1 MRPLPTARPA
11 RRKALPL
18 AYAAA
23 CRARLAALVLVLGA
37 AFAMPAAAGITQ
49 VADLFAAGSW
59 EQARAQAAGDDSGAR
74 PAEALLWRS
83 RLAKD
88 PATAIELLQE
98 GLRQKRLGKP
108 VRARLALEIA
118 DLELGRGHPAEA
130 LTALSPLLDDGGD
143 DLPGHVQLV
152 ASRAL
157 VALGR
162 GPRARELLA
171 AVRTADPAYAQS
183 RALLGDIAM
192 LQGDGAG
199 ALRWYDAADQ
209 ADTELRRRTVAGRCR
224 ALLRSGRILDVQAA
238 EAQLAALDDG
248 SLALVEIRRAL
259 REHSEQAASLQSP
272 SVSGAASRPRS
283 EASASERAPEPEVTA
298 PEREAP
304 EPPAPT
310 PEDARPAEEGRY
322 TLQLGAFTDRGR
334 ALEFRQRLVGSVPG
348 LAIEEGRDPRGQ
360 SVYRARTGAWSDPAS
375 AGEAAVELGRKLG
388 LDVIVV
394 DRQAPA
400 RPGG

>member
-1 MRPLPTARPA
+1 MV
-11 RRKALPL
+11 
-18 AYAAA
+18 
-23 CRARLAALVLVLGA
+23 RLEVMAALVLVLGA
-37 AFAMPAAAGITQ
+37 AIATPVTAGITQ
-49 VADLFAAGSW
+49 VADLFAAGSF
-59 EQARAQAAGDDSGAR
+59 EQARAQADGDDSGAR

-88 PATAIELLQE
+88 PAAALELLHE
-98 GLRQKRLGKP
+98 GLKQKRLGKP

-171 AVRTADPAYAQS
+171 AVRPADPAYAQS
-183 RALLGDIAM
+183 RAMLGDIAM

-224 ALLRSGRILDVQAA
+224 ALLRSGRILDVEAA

-283 EASASERAPEPEVTA
+283 AATADEPAREPGTTA
-298 PEREAP
+298 MDRD
-304 EPPAPT
+304 APT
-310 PEDARPAEEGRY
+310 PRAAPPDKPRPAAEGRY

-334 ALEFRQRLVGSVPG
+334 ALEFRQRHAGSAPG

-360 SVYRARTGAWSDPAS
+360 SVYRARVGVWSDPAA

>member
-23 CRARLAALVLVLGA
+23 CRAGLAALVLVLGA

-283 EASASERAPEPEVTA
+283 AASASERAQEPDITA

-304 EPPAPT
+304 EPPAVA
-310 PEDARPAEEGRY
+310 PEDARPAAGRY